1 MHSKLACP
9 AWSGAAQRAFGAL
22 RWYSPRRDGPGRE
35 GVRTWAMKRR
45 SRLCAHVAILKRS
58 RYDERCLCSRRARR
72 EACARAS
79 EAGYS
84 TS

>member
-22 RWYSPRRDGPGRE
+22 RWYSPRLDGPGRE

-72 EACARAS
+72 EACARAT